1 MAMPL
6 LLLAS
11 GEPAPI
17 TAVAGEPVCEL
28 CIRLA
33 EAMGVEAEFVELV
46 AGEAVLEDEQTLDQL
61 PQPVD
66 HVQVLVNTA
75 AAIKF
80 FEDFN
85 LKEPLLRGVLSYGF
99 EKPSLMQR
107 RVIPLLVEGHHTI
120 VETQSGTGKT
130 AAYVLAALQK
140 ADPEVMATQALVLA
154 PTREL
159 ACPIQKVAAA
169 IGNELRVNT
178 HSLIGGNDMRT
189 DIDKLRDGQ
198 HFVVGTPGRVSDH
211 IRNRHLRLDYLKMF
225 LLDEV
230 DEMMSRGFKGLIFD
244 TVEMLPQEVQLA
256 VMTATIPPD
265 LLEFLK
271 MFLRHPV
278 HIKFRR
284 KELTLEGTRQF
295 YVEIEKEEF
304 KLDTLSDLLEVLTM
318 PQMVI
323 YCNTRRKLNFV
334 SDQLDK
340 RGFTSSSLHAE
351 LDHNERELILQ
362 EFRSGASRL
371 LLSTDLLARGDS
383 SIPAAVVVN
392 FDLPANMENYLHRVG
407 RAQRFGRKHV
417 AINFVTNH
425 DVRTMKDIEK
435 YYHTQIEEMPM
446 DIADLI

>member
-1 MAMPL
+1 
-6 LLLAS
+6 
-11 GEPAPI
+11 
-17 TAVAGEPVCEL
+17 
-28 CIRLA
+28 
-33 EAMGVEAEFVELV
+33 
-46 AGEAVLEDEQTLDQL
+46 
-61 PQPVD
+61 VD

-198 HFVVGTPGRVSDH
+198 HFVVGTPGCVSEH
-211 IRNRHLRLDYLKMF
+211 IRNRHLRLDDLKIF

-334 SDQLDK
+334 FDQLDK

-446 DIADLI
+446 DIADMI